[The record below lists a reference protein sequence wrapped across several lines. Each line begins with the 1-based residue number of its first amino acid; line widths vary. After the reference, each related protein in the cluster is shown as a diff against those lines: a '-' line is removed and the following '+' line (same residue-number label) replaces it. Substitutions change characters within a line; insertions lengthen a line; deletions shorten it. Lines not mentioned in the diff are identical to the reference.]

1 MDPRL
6 TGAEA
11 YERQHRWLERCID
24 ELVIESR
31 YALRQARRLR
41 DELDRE
47 QEARQYQ
54 AEADADLE
62 RRPRG
67 RRAA

>member
-6 TGAEA
+6 AGADA

-24 ELVIESR
+24 DLTRQSR
-31 YALRQARRLR
+31 YALEQARVLR
-41 DELDRE
+41 DDYRRE
-47 QEARQYQ
+47 AEARQHQ
-54 AEADADLE
+54 AEADEELVA
-62 RRPRG
+62 RPRR